1 MAEVAPY
8 LVRLDRKSAFT
19 DWVIGKGWDNH
30 WGLFVVS
37 RADLRAMRRHLRKF
51 LTVHDSAGKP
61 MLFRYYDPRV
71 LSVFLPTC
79 APEELGPLFGPALCF
94 VMESEE
100 PNELPRFQ
108 VRGRSADQTGQAA
121 RPGG

>member
-1 MAEVAPY
+1 M
-8 LVRLDRKSAFT
+8 RLDRKSAFT

-71 LSVFLPTC
+71 LRVFLPTC
-79 APEELGPLFGPALCF
+79 APGELGPLFGPALCF